1 MVLQTFWLTMGEHY
15 GTISDMNRCFTME
28 NDGTFLWIYFELNGK
43 LWYYIMDLLW
53 IKTVQNN
60 DTLPNTMM
68 LNQKF
73 WNLCW
78 FTTENNILYHSIN
91 SVHFAI
97 VLFDYERP
105 MLYQEGLEFHI
116 IHFQYNFLKKFVT
129 IRCQRIIQLTY
140 VQ

>member
-1 MVLQTFWLTMGEHY
+1 MAQYQIWTVVLPWKTMVLFYGFTLNLMENY
-15 GTISDMNRCFTME
+15 GTI
-28 NDGTFLWIYFELNGK
+28 
-43 LWYYIMDLLW
+43 YIMDLLW

-129 IRCQRIIQLTY
+129 IRCQHIIQLTY

>member
-28 NDGTFLWIYFELNGK
+28 NNGTFLWIYFELSGK
-43 LWYYIMDLLW
+43 LLYYIMDLLW

-97 VLFDYERP
+97 VLLWEANALSRGPSEVEKLNITLINPHWIVETDA
-105 MLYQEGLEFHI
+105 
-116 IHFQYNFLKKFVT
+116 
-129 IRCQRIIQLTY
+129 
-140 VQ
+140 